1 MNLNQ
6 LENLGE
12 ELRTVGHKRRQ
23 LVEQIVEEVNER
35 DVQAS
40 KDLYMELINISDQA
54 IEIIDRQKQLID
66 EEVQKLH

>member
-1 MNLNQ
+1 MDLNQ

-12 ELRTVGHKRRQ
+12 ELRSVGHKRRQ

-35 DVQAS
+35 DIEAS
-40 KDLYMELINISDQA
+40 KDLYKELINISDQA

-66 EEVQKLH
+66 DEVQKLH

>member
-1 MNLNQ
+1 MDLNQ

-12 ELRTVGHKRRQ
+12 ELRSVGHQRRQ

-35 DVQAS
+35 DVEAS
-40 KDLYMELINISDQA
+40 KDLYSKLINISDQA

-66 EEVQKLH
+66 DEVQKLH

>member
-1 MNLNQ
+1 MDLNQ

-12 ELRTVGHKRRQ
+12 ELRSVGHKRRQ

-35 DVQAS
+35 DVEAS
-40 KDLYMELINISDQA
+40 KDLYRELINISDQA

-66 EEVQKLH
+66 DEVQKLH

>member
-40 KDLYMELINISDQA
+40 KNLYMELINISDQA

>member
-1 MNLNQ
+1 MDLNQ

-12 ELRTVGHKRRQ
+12 ELRSVGHKRRQ

-35 DVQAS
+35 DIEAS
-40 KDLYMELINISDQA
+40 KDLYRELINISDQA

-66 EEVQKLH
+66 DEVQKLH

>member
-12 ELRTVGHKRRQ
+12 ELRSVGHKRRQ